1 MAQYQVEARVIAIH
15 QYSQFGR
22 LKHCKLPS
30 PGLVECSRSRVATDP
45 VCRES
50 KTPWNEGVAPPA
62 PVTRNVRISHLYRCR
77 HAGMGHIH
85 PGQASCL
92 GGRASCHLPGGKAWC
107 QGFPEEMAWCHMV
120 SEVQNTRSSK
130 RVALHKTVHST
141 EVAPLIDLG
150 KVHTGNKKRHGTGP
164 PRSLS

>member
-1 MAQYQVEARVIAIH
+1 MHLNY
-15 QYSQFGR
+15 
-22 LKHCKLPS
+22 
-30 PGLVECSRSRVATDP
+30 GLVIVWHSIKLNLGSLRYTSTVSSGDWNTVYSHPLVWSNVPGAESPLTLFVESRKLAETRVWRLRP
-45 VCRES
+45 
-50 KTPWNEGVAPPA
+50 
-62 PVTRNVRISHLYRCR
+62 PVTRNVRNSHLYRCR

-130 RVALHKTVHST
+130 RVALHKTGHST

-150 KVHTGNKKRHGTGP
+150 KVHTGN
-164 PRSLS
+164 